1 MSIIRSFDTTLARI
15 RAWGGAGVARRA
27 LRQPHLHA
35 VAGTAGVNVLIMF
48 VGSVGGLLLARV
60 LGPTQRGDLVTIL
73 LWPTTIGTVVSIG
86 ITESTCYWTSRRP
99 DNAAAYMSAAIAA
112 SLATGFVVAA
122 CSPWIASLIARDS
135 EVARYLALL
144 LALTPA
150 YIAGGVWMSALQAKR
165 ISVWNLTRS
174 TQPLLYLVAIV
185 FLWALKWLSLETA
198 AAVFAISLLVQTT
211 YSAIAADRMVGR
223 LQRPD
228 ISLLRPLYSYG
239 SKVMLAY
246 TPQLINIRVDQLVL
260 SVMPSVAAAQLG
272 NYAVAATLSWLALP
286 ASLAFGSVA
295 FPRLASATDEAQARR
310 IEHTSLLGAGL
321 LAGASIG
328 VISIVAPAVVP
339 TLFGNGYRDSVVAL
353 WLLAPGTVFL
363 ALERV
368 LGDLLQGRGQPL
380 LRSIGEGGG
389 AVITVALLFV
399 LIPRFGIRGA
409 AITSSIA
416 YAATFFFLLWALR
429 RARLRAPL
437 DALER

>member
-1 MSIIRSFDTTLARI
+1 MSVTRPSGGALARI
-15 RAWGGAGVARRA
+15 RALAATHAARRV
-27 LRQPHLHA
+27 LRRPQLRA
-35 VAGTAGVNVLIMF
+35 VVGTAGVNVLITL
-48 VGSVGGLLLARV
+48 VGSVGGLFLARV

-73 LWPTTIGTVVSIG
+73 LWPTMIGTVVSVG
-86 ITESTCYWTSRRP
+86 ITESTCYWSSQRP
-99 DNAAAYMSAAIAA
+99 DKATAFMSTAAAA
-112 SLATGFVVAA
+112 SLVTGLVVTA
-122 CSPWIASLIARDS
+122 CAPWIASLIARDS
-135 EVARYLALL
+135 EVARYLTLV

-165 ISVWNLTRS
+165 ISRWNLTRS
-174 TQPLLYLVAIV
+174 IQPLLYLFAIV
-185 FLWALKWLSLETA
+185 SLWALRWLSLEA
-198 AAVFAISLLVQTT
+198 AVAVFAISLLLQTA
-211 YSAIAADRMVGR
+211 YSAIAAHRIVGR
-223 LQRPD
+223 HRRPD

-272 NYAVAATLSWLALP
+272 NYAVAASLSWLALP

-310 IEHTSLLGAGL
+310 IERLSLLGAGF

-328 VISIVAPAVVP
+328 VISILAPAVVP
-339 TLFGNGYRDSVVAL
+339 TLFGKGYRDAVVAL

-389 AVITVALLFV
+389 AVITVVLLFA

-416 YAATFFFLLWALR
+416 YAATFFFLLWGLR
-429 RARLRAPL
+429 RTRLRAPL
-437 DALER
+437 GALEA